1 METQTTPG
9 RGKGKDGLDIFR
21 REKER
26 GIEGRYKVQ
35 WEGGG
40 GNHVRG
46 QYTNQQRA
54 AFARIKDPSAAFAND
69 RYGEGNRRNEP

>member
-40 GNHVRG
+40 QPREGEK

-54 AFARIKDPSAAFAND
+54 AF
-69 RYGEGNRRNEP
+69 G